1 MKENVKKYRVLIG
14 MAICTLLVV
23 FYADSWQQKQF
34 AMADKAYMMIEKQE
48 YAEAA
53 ELLEQY
59 LDVSWT
65 PYWKAVELI
74 NGSNDKLT
82 RTEAETALQKCREAI
97 TERAFQVLCKQK
109 KLI

>member
-1 MKENVKKYRVLIG
+1 MKENVKKYRILIV
-14 MAICTLLVV
+14 MAICALLVV

-74 NGSNDKLT
+74 NGRNNKFT
-82 RTEAETALQKCREAI
+82 RTEAETALLKCREMI
-97 TERAFQVLCKQK
+97 TKG
-109 KLI
+109 